1 MENSNRSNE
10 NTFVEF
16 FKGLDENYQ
25 FYLINEMKKPPDRKE
40 DSTKAVSAGVVGD
53 PKSR

>member
-40 DSTKAVSAGVVGD
+40 DSTRQTVPERKSGLVS
-53 PKSR
+53 R